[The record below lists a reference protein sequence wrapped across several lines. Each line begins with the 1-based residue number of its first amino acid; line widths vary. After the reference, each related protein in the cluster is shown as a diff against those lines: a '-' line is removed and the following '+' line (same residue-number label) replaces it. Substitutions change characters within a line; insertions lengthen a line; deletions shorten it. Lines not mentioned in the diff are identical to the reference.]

1 METSEKIAR
10 ESSGNNFISRLHRTN
25 QRSIMDNS
33 DDDSNTNAWVHKRG
47 RMWGVMLGCDAE
59 SYNIISIDD

>member
-10 ESSGNNFISRLHRTN
+10 ESSGNNFVGHLHWTN
-25 QRSIMDNS
+25 QRSIMDNN
-33 DDDSNTNAWVHKRG
+33 DGDSSTNAWVHKCG
-47 RMWGVMLGCDAE
+47 RMWGVMLGYDAK

>member
-10 ESSGNNFISRLHRTN
+10 ESSGNNFINCLHRTD

-33 DDDSNTNAWVHKRG
+33 DGGSNINAWLQKCSAV
-47 RMWGVMLGCDAE
+47 WDVMLGCDAK
-59 SYNIISIDD
+59 SYNIISNDD